1 MSQSTKI
8 DIYSE
13 DAQVINDLASALSV
27 SSKEAMYLIIKFY
40 QLKESSDIQS
50 IKWKLI
56 QRLEKGNM
64 NWSYLL
70 ALRFLYITIGEILK
84 QTNFHV
90 RT

>member
-1 MSQSTKI
+1 MKVSTQI
-8 DIYSE
+8 DIYNE
-13 DAQVINDLASALSV
+13 DAEVINDLAKSLSV

-56 QRLEKGNM
+56 QKLEKGHI

-70 ALRFLYITIGEILK
+70 ALRFLYITLGEILK